1 VDAVTLTGALAFS
14 GGAVVVFMVAVW
26 VVSLRMR
33 DTSVVD
39 VAWGPGFVVAT
50 AVMFVLSPGDNSIRA
65 LLVLAL
71 VSTWGARLAMHIG
84 GRKKGKG
91 EDPRYAKWRAEH
103 GESWPLRSLFTV
115 FLLQA
120 ALLWVIS
127 LPLQWVAW
135 YGGPEFGVLD
145 WTAVLVWTV
154 GYLIEAAADAQL
166 AAHIERGRGGLM
178 TSGLWSW
185 SRHPNYFGEALLWWG
200 FWGFALQVPGGVWLV
215 FSPVLVTLLVRYVSG
230 VPLLEERFEGREG
243 WAEYAARTSVFV
255 PMPPKG

>member
-1 VDAVTLTGALAFS
+1 MDAVTLPQALGFS
-14 GGAVVVFMVAVW
+14 AGAVVIYMIAVW

-39 VAWGPGFVVAT
+39 VAWGPGFIVAT
-50 AVMFVLSPGDNSIRA
+50 AVAFVLSPGENAIRA

-84 GRKKGKG
+84 TRRKGKG
-91 EDPRYAKWRAEH
+91 EDPRYAKWREAH
-103 GESWPLRSLFTV
+103 GAVRPLRSLFTV

-135 YGGPEFGVLD
+135 YGGPEFGWLD
-145 WTAVLVWTV
+145 WIAVVVWTV
-154 GYLIEAAADAQL
+154 GYLIEATADAQL
-166 AAHIERGRGGLM
+166 AAHIKSGRGGLM
-178 TSGLWSW
+178 TSGLWRY

-200 FWGFALQVPGGVWLV
+200 FWGFALQVPGGVGLGV
-215 FSPVLVTLLVRYVSG
+215 ALGVL
-230 VPLLEERFEGREG
+230 
-243 WAEYAARTSVFV
+243 AARAAGAATRCRSRWRRGRSRATASCFS
-255 PMPPKG
+255 GNHSTRS